1 MKPETMRAAKR
12 TVSLA
17 LVLWLTGGLV
27 LMGDWLTP
35 TDSEARGGGRGGG
48 GRGVASGPRGG
59 TVAYSPRGAVGVGP
73 RGGVAAA
80 GPRGAAAV
88 GPAGG
93 AAVRGPYGA
102 AAVGPGGGA
111 AVRGP
116 YGAAAVG
123 PNGGVV
129 AAPRG
134 RVVPAPVPV
143 PVPVAPA
150 YGYGYGGYYGP
161 SASGVA
167 AGMAL
172 GAMLTILPATAIA
185 VSNSSKGTVYSADG
199 QCFQEIRK
207 DGNTYYKVISCP

>member
-27 LMGDWLTP
+27 LMGDWLRP
-35 TDSEARGGGRGGG
+35 SDSEARGG

-102 AAVGPGGGA
+102 AAVGPGGAA

-116 YGAAAVG
+116 YGAAARG
-123 PNGGVV
+123 PYGGVV

-134 RVVPAPVPV
+134 AVAV
-143 PVPVAPA
+143 PVPVAPV
-150 YGYGYGGYYGP
+150 YGYGGYYGP

-185 VSNSSKGTVYSADG
+185 VSNSSRGTVYSADG
-199 QCFQEIRK
+199 QCFQEVRQG
-207 DGNTYYKVISCP
+207 GNTYYKVISCP

>member
-93 AAVRGPYGA
+93 AAVRTPYGA
-102 AAVGPGGGA
+102 AAVGPRGGA

-116 YGAAAVG
+116 YGAAARG
-123 PNGGVV
+123 PYGGVV

-134 RVVPAPVPV
+134 AVAV

-150 YGYGYGGYYGP
+150 YGYGGYYGP
-161 SASGVA
+161 SGGGVA

-185 VSNSSKGTVYSADG
+185 ISNSSRGTVYSADG

-207 DGNTYYKVISCP
+207 DGSTYYKVISCP

>member
-12 TVSLA
+12 TVSLV

-27 LMGDWLTP
+27 LMGDWLRP

-48 GRGVASGPRGG
+48 GGGRASVSTGPRGG
-59 TVAYSPRGAVGVGP
+59 TVAQTPRGAVGVGP

-88 GPAGG
+88 GPRGG
-93 AAVRGPYGA
+93 AAVRGPQ
-102 AAVGPGGGA
+102 GA

-116 YGAAAVG
+116 GGAAAAAG
-123 PNGGVV
+123 PYGAVARGPYGGVV

-134 RVVPAPVPV
+134 AVAV

-150 YGYGYGGYYGP
+150 YGYGGYYGP
-161 SASGVA
+161 SGSGVA

-172 GAMLTILPATAIA
+172 GAMLTILPAAAIA
-185 VSNSSKGTVYSADG
+185 VSNSSGGTVYSADG
-199 QCFQEIRK
+199 QCYQEVRK
-207 DGNTYYKVISCP
+207 GGDTYYKVISCP